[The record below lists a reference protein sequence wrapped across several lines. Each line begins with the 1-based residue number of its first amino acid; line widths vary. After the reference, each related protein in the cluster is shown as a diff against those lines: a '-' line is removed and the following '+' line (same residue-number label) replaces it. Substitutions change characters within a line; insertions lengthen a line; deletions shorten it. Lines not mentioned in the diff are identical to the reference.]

1 MSRSATA
8 WPLAFALLVSL
19 AGCEPEHQVPEGDS
33 HTNWLRSC
41 DKDSECG
48 PLSCVCGVCTSP
60 CSADNSCGDA
70 PGSTCVPADHA
81 GVVAMCGGKPAPVAG
96 MCLPSCADVSCAAG
110 QACVAGVCQPQTAP
124 GTQVSIDTSAPAQRL
139 TGFGA
144 TVGYAEDQIAQF
156 DEAARLDDAMFAG
169 LGLDV
174 LRFRNRYG
182 EVGDSGLAQAAQIVA
197 DATASLGRAPL
208 VLLGS
213 WSPPGYLKQNA
224 STFCGTNA
232 ATCTLTKTAGGG
244 FDYAGLAT
252 HWKNSLDAYAR
263 VGFVPDYIGIQNNPD
278 WTPSGGSVFEACRFL
293 PTEGSVNLLVDGA
306 SVAVEYPGYKQALAA
321 VRGVLADLAS
331 PPRLLAPDLS
341 GIFGANDYLKQL
353 DPTQIDAVAHH
364 LYGTNPANVDLGSL
378 QTLATLGGNMGV
390 PLFQTEMQAGGFDTA
405 VLIHHTLVEGGASM
419 YLQTALVGP
428 LSGPAVN
435 PTALIGLEGDKI
447 VLQDAYFAMSHFS
460 RFTDPGW
467 SRVGASVTTPS
478 LLASA
483 WLAPDQSAL
492 TVVLVNTADQTQTA
506 SLDVNGEAFHSA
518 RLYRSVFGGSER
530 FADLGSWPVDGRVPL
545 PPRSVAT
552 VVLLP

>member
-1 MSRSATA
+1 MKRSVAA
-8 WPLAFALLVSL
+8 WPVAFAVLASL
-19 AGCEPEHQVPEGDS
+19 FGCDPENQGPQGDS
-33 HTNWLRSC
+33 HTNWLKTC
-41 DKDSECG
+41 DSDSDCG
-48 PLSCVCGVCTSP
+48 ALSCLCGVCTAP
-60 CSADNSCGDA
+60 CGADAACDAA
-70 PGSTCVPADHA
+70 PGSTCLPADHA
-81 GVVAMCGGKPAPVAG
+81 GVVAMCGGKPAPVSG
-96 MCLPSCADVSCAAG
+96 MCLPSCADVSCSSG
-110 QACVAGVCQPQTAP
+110 EACVAGVCQPETAP
-124 GTQVSIDTSAPAQRL
+124 STQVAIDTSAPLQRL

-156 DEAARLDDAMFAG
+156 HEPALLNDAMFAG

-182 EVGDSGLAQAAQIVA
+182 EVSDLGLAQAAKIVA
-197 DATASLGRAPL
+197 DATTSLGRAPL

-213 WSPPGYLKQNA
+213 WSPPAYLKQNA
-224 STFCGTNA
+224 STFCGNDA
-232 ATCTLTKTAGGG
+232 ATCTLTKVAGGG
-244 FDYAGLAT
+244 FDYAGLAA
-252 HWKNSLDAYAR
+252 HWKNSLEAYAR

-278 WTPSGGSVFEACRFL
+278 WTPSGGSLFEACRFL
-293 PTEGSVNLLVDGA
+293 PTEGSTNLLQNGV
-306 SVAVEYPGYKQALAA
+306 SVAVQYPGYKQALAA
-321 VRGVLADLAS
+321 VRSALTGLAS

-341 GIFGANDYLKQL
+341 SLFGANDYLKQL

-364 LYGTNPANVDLGSL
+364 LYGADPANLDLTSL
-378 QTLATLGGNMGV
+378 QTLSALGGSMGV

-435 PTALIGLEGDKI
+435 PSALIGVEGDAI

-467 SRVGASVTTPS
+467 SRVGASVSSSS

-492 TVVLVNTADQTQTA
+492 TVVLVNTADQTQA
-506 SLDVNGEAFHSA
+506 VALDLGGDAFHSA
-518 RLYRSVFGGSER
+518 ELYRSVFGGSER
-530 FADLGSWPVDGRVPL
+530 LADLGSWPVSGNVPL
-545 PPRSVAT
+545 PARSVAT
-552 VVLLP
+552 VVLRP